1 MRAYKTEAGKRKRN
15 TINILKRC
23 KVRLSVC
30 VCVCVCVRACVCVC
44 VCLCMCGLVARR
56 GAVQTQACWAERH
69 RETW

>member
-30 VCVCVCVRACVCVC
+30 VCVCVCV
-44 VCLCMCGLVARR
+44 CLCMCGLVARR